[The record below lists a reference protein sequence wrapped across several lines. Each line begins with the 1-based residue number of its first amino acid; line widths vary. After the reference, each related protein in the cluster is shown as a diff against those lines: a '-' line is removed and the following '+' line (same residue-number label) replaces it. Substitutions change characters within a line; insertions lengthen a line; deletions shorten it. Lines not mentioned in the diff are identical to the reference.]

1 MKVTASASALR
12 DRALRAPP
20 DLGEPPCGVASC
32 EVGAPR
38 EAHGV
43 VHDDG
48 LAALKRAERHLA
60 KHGERV

>member
-1 MKVTASASALR
+1 MAAAGEVTGREGELLGVGNRGERLR
-12 DRALRAPP
+12 FGR
-20 DLGEPPCGVASC
+20 
-32 EVGAPR
+32 APR